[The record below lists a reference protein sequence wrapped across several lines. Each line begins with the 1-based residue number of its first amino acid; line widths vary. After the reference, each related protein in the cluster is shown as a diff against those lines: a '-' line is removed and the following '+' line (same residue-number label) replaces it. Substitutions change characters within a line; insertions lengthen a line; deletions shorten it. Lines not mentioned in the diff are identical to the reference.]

1 MLGAWRQ
8 RWRQQPSRA
17 QIALRRRSIRKGE
30 AYIRDYEF
38 PAHVRRRVQ
47 RRHPQLSDDDWWQ
60 VEQGLRE
67 WFVCCAWRG
76 RAVLGMPSRVV
87 DDAWHEFILDSLAYT
102 AFCSAAFGAYLHHTP
117 DEAMATPMGNA
128 LDSTVRAWDLSEAG
142 SDRES
147 VLWDLD
153 EKLGIEEPL
162 GVDGL
167 RLSAIRGNAAGLGVP
182 YVGACVALA
191 GGGGSEGGGAGGS
204 GGGEGG
210 GGHGG
215 CSAGSCSG
223 GGCSGGGCGGGGCG
237 GGGGGS

>member
-17 QIALRRRSIRKGE
+17 QIALRRRSVRKGE

-38 PAHVRRRVQ
+38 PAHIRRRVQ
-47 RRHPQLSDDDWWQ
+47 RRHPQLTDDDWKQ

-102 AFCSAAFGAYLHHTP
+102 TFCNAAFGAYLHHTP
-117 DEAMATPMGNA
+117 DEAMSTPMASA
-128 LDSTVRAWDLSEAG
+128 LDSTVRAWDLSDAG
-142 SDRES
+142 AADES

-153 EKLGIEEPL
+153 EKLGIEKPL

-167 RLSAIRGNAAGLGVP
+167 RLSAVRSNAAALGVP
-182 YVGACVALA
+182 YVGACVAW
-191 GGGGSEGGGAGGS
+191 GGGEGSE

-210 GGHGG
+210 GSRGGG
-215 CSAGSCSG
+215 CSAGNCG
-223 GGCSGGGCGGGGCG
+223 GGGCGGGGCG
-237 GGGGGS
+237 GGGCGGGGS